1 MATTAQRQ
9 KLVYLAHELIMRQSE
24 IHYAQVRPMRTIS
37 KKTPS
42 FPMTMDCSEAV
53 TCLFKWAGLKDP
65 NGRNYDGYG
74 YTGTLLSH
82 LRTHYFD
89 PSNALPGALVVFG
102 GGTGHHVCM
111 VIEHGSNPL
120 LFSHGQEAGP
130 LAIRLSVEQQYQPAP
145 ATFLSIID
153 L

>member
-1 MATTAQRQ
+1 
-9 KLVYLAHELIMRQSE
+9 
-24 IHYAQVRPMRTIS
+24 
-37 KKTPS
+37 
-42 FPMTMDCSEAV
+42 
-53 TCLFKWAGLKDP
+53 
-65 NGRNYDGYG
+65 
-74 YTGTLLSH
+74 
-82 LRTHYFD
+82 
-89 PSNALPGALVVFG
+89 
-102 GGTGHHVCM
+102 M